1 MRLDVPLAKFIT
13 DGFTQALDDNF
24 FQLASALS
32 N

>member
-13 DGFTQALDDNF
+13 DGFTQALTNF

-32 N
+32 S